1 MGYVQ
6 FDLITERSKKK
17 KKPQMAQFFKFKLV
31 FALKLNFIGGQFCRE
46 MSNFGYFNS
55 SKITKVAKV
64 EYLRRKVN

>member
-1 MGYVQ
+1 
-6 FDLITERSKKK
+6 
-17 KKPQMAQFFKFKLV
+17 MAQFFKFKLV